1 MILLAL
7 ALAQAPLTDET
18 ATRERDAKIAAL
30 SSCRIQTL
38 ASSPMST
45 PFSNSEAAWQQVV
58 GVLMKVAQQRLET
71 AETEEAKAVYQA
83 QVDAAQKCLVLGESV
98 TFTAP
103 AEKPE
108 QETQTV
114 N

>member
-58 GVLMKVAQQRLET
+58 GVLKVAQQRLET